1 MKLSQKTLT
10 GFLVPALLFLVA
22 FIWKYSLIEQRDIS
36 LDEPFTI
43 FHAQMSLAEIIKLPA
58 NNEPTPPLFM
68 LILHFWIKLFGIS
81 AHSVRAVPIFF
92 NALTAVFLYFA
103 GKRFFNFWSGLTAS
117 LLFIFSTYHFF
128 FGADTRTYSM
138 LSMATA
144 GSLYFLLALQQNP
157 EKRIN
162 LAGLILS
169 NIVLVY
175 GHYFGWFVIFI
186 QFAVTFFYTGNRPF
200 LKKSLLATAT
210 TAVLYLPMFS
220 VLFKQFI
227 ISKDATWVTPPPA
240 SEFIQQLKWF
250 INSGTGL
257 RVLVY
262 LLIAGIIFAIV
273 TKQKREQFREVILL
287 LVWWLVPYTLMFLAS
302 AKVPMFTNRY
312 ILFNSVGFYLFAG
325 VAVYYLFG
333 KIRFLSISAC
343 LILLWMSYSK
353 MFTGDFAPRKVKET
367 TDFIHT
373 KTDSTST
380 IIIYAH
386 WADLEFMYHYD
397 QKIFK
402 DVDTYEKLLEK
413 NKIYRAWG
421 LNDTRLY
428 LEREKPKKV
437 IFYQNNTAAID
448 PQNSLFNYI
457 DSVYTRTDSVPFI
470 EGLVVSI
477 FTETVANSGLIEN
490 NILVPPK

>member
-22 FIWKYSLIEQRDIS
+22 FIWKYSFIEQRDIS

-43 FHAQMSLAEIIKLPA
+43 FHAQSSLADIIRLPA

-81 AHSVRAVPIFF
+81 AESVRILPILF
-92 NALTAVFLYFA
+92 NALTAVYLYLI
-103 GKRFFNFWSGLTAS
+103 GKRFFNIWSGLTAS

-144 GSLYFLLALQQNP
+144 GSLYYLLALQQNP
-157 EKRIN
+157 EKKIN
-162 LAGLILS
+162 LTGLILS

-186 QFAVTFFYTGNRPF
+186 QFAVTFFYTCNRPF

-210 TAVLYLPMFS
+210 TAVLYLPMFT
-220 VLFKQFI
+220 VLFKQFM
-227 ISKDATWVTPPPA
+227 ISKDATWVTPPQS

-250 INSGTGL
+250 MNSGTGL

-262 LLIAGIIFAIV
+262 ILIAGVIFAIV
-273 TKQKREQFREVILL
+273 TKQKREQFREVALL

-333 KIRFLSISAC
+333 KTRILSISAC

-367 TDFIHT
+367 TDFIRT
-373 KTDSTST
+373 KADSTST

-397 QKIFK
+397 REIFK
-402 DVDTYEKLLEK
+402 NVDTYEKLLEK
-413 NKIYRAWG
+413 NKIYQAWG

-448 PQNSLFNYI
+448 PQNSIFNYI
-457 DSVYTRTDSVPFI
+457 DSVYTRTDSVPFVD
-470 EGLVVSI
+470 GLVVSI
-477 FTETVANSGLIEN
+477 FTETIADTVLIEK
-490 NILVPPK
+490 NILLPPK